1 MIDTKTMNTSSFLS
15 YTTTWNFILLK
26 LYMFIAVS
34 VFFSTLFSQTFVRKK
49 RYWLHVQKEK
59 TEYRV
64 GVQKMLNS
72 KQTLRS
78 WLWAR
83 ATDKSSFKGWKEE
96 TGYAQFW
103 LSLFSVVTILDG
115 GPLQRSS
122 VHEGR
127 AMCTLGFGSEMFS

>member
-1 MIDTKTMNTSSFLS
+1 
-15 YTTTWNFILLK
+15 
-26 LYMFIAVS
+26 
-34 VFFSTLFSQTFVRKK
+34 VRKK

-96 TGYAQFW
+96 TGCAQFW
-103 LSLFSVVTILDG
+103 LSLFFFCDYTGWWAPSEEL
-115 GPLQRSS
+115 SS
-122 VHEGR
+122 
-127 AMCTLGFGSEMFS
+127 